1 MAEGNEQTDAE
12 MMGEA
17 PAKDAAADVSVTDEK
32 APAEAILAEKIVP
45 GMVLRVHQK
54 VKEGERERIQIF
66 QGLVIARKGQGAHTA
81 TVTVRKVS
89 GGIGVERIFPLKSPS
104 IAKMEV
110 VKRHRVRRSKL
121 YFVRDYK
128 KRMKDERLPAGRQG
142 RAA

>member
-1 MAEGNEQTDAE
+1 MAEDNKVDD
-12 MMGEA
+12 MA
-17 PAKDAAADVSVTDEK
+17 PADDVTAETPANDPAADVSVTDEK

-54 VKEGERERIQIF
+54 VKEGERERIQVF

-128 KRMKDERLPAGRQG
+128 KRMKDERK
-142 RAA
+142 AA

>member
-1 MAEGNEQTDAE
+1 MAEENKQPEAE
-12 MMGEA
+12 ATEPVA
-17 PAKDAAADVSVTDEK
+17 TEAAADASVTDEK
-32 APAEAILAEKIVP
+32 APAEEIAAAKIVP

-110 VKRHRVRRSKL
+110 VKRMRIRRAKL
-121 YFVRDYK
+121 YYARDHK
-128 KRMKDERLPAGRQG
+128 KRLKDA
-142 RAA
+142 

>member
-1 MAEGNEQTDAE
+1 MAEDNKQPEAEEVEPADDATA
-12 MMGEA
+12 EA
-17 PAKDAAADVSVTDEK
+17 PANDPAADASVADES
-32 APAEAILAEKIVP
+32 APAETVVAEKIVP

-81 TVTVRKVS
+81 TVTVRKVTD
-89 GGIGVERIFPLKSPS
+89 GIGVERIFPINSPS

-128 KRMKDERLPAGRQG
+128 KRLKDA
-142 RAA
+142 